1 MQTSCETRPNQKEK
15 NSMNRT
21 KYLSGKLAV
30 ILCGPLLGYTAH
42 SQPSVSVGVSVPLP
56 SVDIEIRADSDFYE
70 PLAPQGEWVTI
81 GSYGRCWRPGHVA
94 RDWRPYCN
102 GNWELTDAGWYWV
115 SDEPW
120 AWATYHYGR
129 WDFADQYGWY
139 WVPQTQWAPAWVSWH
154 EGGGYVGWA
163 PLQPSV
169 TISVGGYVGFN
180 QSRIPQR
187 GYVFVKQ
194 GQFLEPIRPT
204 IVVANNTTI
213 INKTT
218 IISNTRIVNKTVIN
232 GGPATAVVEK
242 ASGRKVQP
250 VQVQELRHKQEAVV
264 AARQKTV
271 PATEKKVQPTVRTE
285 NESRLKKADAAPA
298 PAQAEKPTVTP
309 PAKLAPTGRT
319 KEIEKARP
327 IPSHVEPQPV
337 TPRVSTI
344 KEPISPSQVEKPA
357 VTPRTPP
364 PLPPTGRTR
373 EIEKANPVPPQA
385 KPQPETPRAIETKEP
400 TQPKAA
406 KYAEPSPRPASKS
419 EKQAPEKSTRPAKEK
434 PAATEKSKPDSPEKN
449 RENNIKD

>member
-1 MQTSCETRPNQKEK
+1 
-15 NSMNRT
+15 MN
-21 KYLSGKLAV
+21 KIAHLSSKLAI
-30 ILCGPLLGYTAH
+30 ILCGPLLGYTAY
-42 SQPSVSVGVSVPLP
+42 SQPSVSVGVSVPTP

-154 EGGGYVGWA
+154 QGGGYVGWA

-187 GYVFVKQ
+187 SYVFVKQ

-218 IISNTRIVNKTVIN
+218 LITNTRIVNKTVIN

-264 AARQKTV
+264 VARQKT
-271 PATEKKVQPTVRTE
+271 PAPTAEKKVQPPVRTE
-285 NESRLKKADAAPA
+285 VEPRVKNPVAAPTL
-298 PAQAEKPTVTP
+298 PQAEKPAVTSRTPAP
-309 PAKLAPTGRT
+309 PTPIGRAK
-319 KEIEKARP
+319 EFEKAN
-327 IPSHVEPQPV
+327 PV
-337 TPRVSTI
+337 S
-344 KEPISPSQVEKPA
+344 SQVEKPL
-357 VTPRTPP
+357 VITRTPAP
-364 PLPPTGRTR
+364 PTPTGRTT
-373 EIEKANPVPPQA
+373 EIEKD
-385 KPQPETPRAIETKEP
+385 KPLPAYLSPKPEAPRAIEPKGPVEP
-400 TQPKAA
+400 KVE
-406 KYAEPSPRPASKS
+406 KHAEPSSGPAGKS
-419 EKQAPEKSTRPAKEK
+419 EKQAPEKSARPASDK
-434 PAATEKSKPDSPEKN
+434 PQATEKDKPN
-449 RENNIKD
+449 

>member
-1 MQTSCETRPNQKEK
+1 
-15 NSMNRT
+15 MN
-21 KYLSGKLAV
+21 KIAHLSSKLAI
-30 ILCGPLLGYTAH
+30 ILCGPLLGYTAY

-187 GYVFVKQ
+187 GYVFVEQ
-194 GQFLEPIRPT
+194 RRFLEPIRPT
-204 IVVANNTTI
+204 SVVANNTTI
-213 INKTT
+213 INRTT

-327 IPSHVEPQPV
+327 IPSQVEPQAV
-337 TPRVSTI
+337 TPRASTI
-344 KEPISPSQVEKPA
+344 KEPISPSHVEKPA
-357 VTPRTPP
+357 ATPHTPA

-385 KPQPETPRAIETKEP
+385 RPQPETPRSSAIKEP
-400 TQPKAA
+400 ISRKTDSRVEKQEKGV
-406 KYAEPSPRPASKS
+406 RPS
-419 EKQAPEKSTRPAKEK
+419 EKQAQPVGNKAP
-434 PAATEKSKPDSPEKN
+434 ATEKHETNPEETNHEKK
-449 RENNIKD
+449 IKD

>member
-1 MQTSCETRPNQKEK
+1 
-15 NSMNRT
+15 MNKIAHLNR
-21 KYLSGKLAV
+21 KLAI
-30 ILCGPLLGYTAH
+30 ILCGPLLGYTAY
-42 SQPSVSVGVSVPLP
+42 SQPSVSVGVSVPTQ

-218 IISNTRIVNKTVIN
+218 TISNTRIVNKTIIN

-264 AARQKTV
+264 AKQRT
-271 PATEKKVQPTVRTE
+271 PASAAEKKVQPQVRTE
-285 NESRLKKADAAPA
+285 VEPRVKNPVAAPTQLQPENPAATSRTPA
-298 PAQAEKPTVTP
+298 PLT
-309 PAKLAPTGRT
+309 PTGRA
-319 KEIEKARP
+319 KEFEKTN
-327 IPSHVEPQPV
+327 PV
-337 TPRVSTI
+337 
-344 KEPISPSQVEKPA
+344 PSQAKPPVA
-357 VTPRTPP
+357 IKRTPT
-364 PLPPTGRTR
+364 PLPPTGRTT
-373 EIEKANPVPPQA
+373 EIEKAKPVPAQVDPRS
-385 KPQPETPRAIETKEP
+385 ETPRAIETKEP
-400 TQPKAA
+400 AQPKAQ
-406 KYAEPSPRPASKS
+406 KYAEPSPGTASKS
-419 EKQAPEKSTRPAKEK
+419 EQQPPEKSARPASEK
-434 PAATEKSKPDSPEKN
+434 PQATEKDKPN
-449 RENNIKD
+449 

>member
-1 MQTSCETRPNQKEK
+1 
-15 NSMNRT
+15 MNRT
-21 KYLSGKLAV
+21 KYLSGKLAI
-30 ILCGPLLGYTAH
+30 ILCGPLLGYTAYA
-42 SQPSVSVGVSVPLP
+42 QPSASVGVSVPVP

-115 SDEPW
+115 SEEPW

-169 TISVGGYVGFN
+169 TISAGGYGGFN

-204 IVVANNTTI
+204 IVVANNATI

-218 IISNTRIVNKTVIN
+218 VIANTRIVNKTVIN
-232 GGPATAVVEK
+232 GGPATTAVEK
-242 ASGRKVQP
+242 ASGRKVQS
-250 VQVQELRHKQEAVV
+250 VQVQELRRKQEAVV
-264 AARQKTV
+264 VARQKAPV
-271 PATEKKVQPTVRTE
+271 SATEKKVQTPLRSEAEPRIKTAAVPT
-285 NESRLKKADAAPA
+285 SP
-298 PAQAEKPTVTP
+298 QGEKPADSSRTP
-309 PAKLAPTGRT
+309 VPLSPTGRT

-327 IPSHVEPQPV
+327 VPVEPRAV
-337 TPRVSTI
+337 TPPASTI

-357 VTPRTPP
+357 VTPRTQA
-364 PLPPTGRTR
+364 PLPPTGRTT
-373 EIEKANPVPPQA
+373 EDEKA
-385 KPQPETPRAIETKEP
+385 KPLPAFLSPKPEAPRAIEPKGP
-400 TQPKAA
+400 TEKAEKRA
-406 KYAEPSPRPASKS
+406 GPPEASKS
-419 EKQAPEKSTRPAKEK
+419 DRQAAEKAALSAKEK
-434 PAATEKSKPDSPEKN
+434 PAAGEKSEPNSPQKN
-449 RENNIKD
+449 RENKIND

>member
-1 MQTSCETRPNQKEK
+1 
-15 NSMNRT
+15 MNKIT
-21 KYLSGKLAV
+21 HLGSKLAI
-30 ILCGPLLGYTAH
+30 ILCGPLLGYTAY

-56 SVDIEIRADSDFYE
+56 SVGIEIRADSDFYE

-154 EGGGYVGWA
+154 QGAGYVGWA

-169 TISVGGYVGFN
+169 SISVGGYVGFN

-187 GYVFVKQ
+187 GYVFVDQ
-194 GQFLEPIRPT
+194 HRFLEPVRPT
-204 IVVANNTTI
+204 SVVANNTTI

-218 IISNTRIVNKTVIN
+218 LITNTRVVNKTVIN

-264 AARQKTV
+264 SKQRTPASAAD
-271 PATEKKVQPTVRTE
+271 KKVQPPVRTE

-298 PAQAEKPTVTP
+298 PAQVEKPVVTP
-309 PAKLAPTGRT
+309 RTTAPPTPTGRT
-319 KEIEKARP
+319 KEIEKASP
-327 IPSHVEPQPV
+327 SPSHVEPRPV
-337 TPRVSTI
+337 TPPASTSKEPIAPSHVEKPAATPRVS
-344 KEPISPSQVEKPA
+344 
-357 VTPRTPP
+357 PP
-364 PLPPTGRTR
+364 PTPTGRTT
-373 EIEKANPVPPQA
+373 EIEKT
-385 KPQPETPRAIETKEP
+385 KPAPAQVDPRSEGPRGIQSKEP
-400 TQPKAA
+400 TEPTEPKAQ
-406 KYAEPSPRPASKS
+406 KHAEPSSGPATKS
-419 EKQAPEKSTRPAKEK
+419 EKQAPEKSARPPSDK
-434 PAATEKSKPDSPEKN
+434 PHATEKDKPN
-449 RENNIKD
+449 